1 MFRVQEEISMVRED
15 ACECWAEGPR
25 TQVTRFHDESHSKR
39 AARLYSLPK
48 KTEGRNCECVD
59 WTGGNVTGEILVEI
73 AVEIV
78 GRQANPDQRSEEK
91 QG

>member
-59 WTGGNVTGEILVEI
+59 WTGGNVTGRDPSVDL
-73 AVEIV
+73 
-78 GRQANPDQRSEEK
+78 GGQRINK
-91 QG
+91 KKK